1 MADQH
6 DMVVIG
12 AGWFGLAAAKTY
24 IELHPTED
32 ILVVE
37 AESSSGGTWSENR
50 LYHGLKSNN
59 LHGSYE
65 YPDFPMVPE
74 EYGITHSDHIPGA
87 VLHKYLTDFA
97 KKFGVFERTRFLT
110 KVNSLEPTS
119 DGGWKLETESGEEKS
134 TVLTKK
140 VIVATGLTSQPN
152 FPQYP
157 GAETFNA
164 PYFHAKDFC
173 RQGQTIKTSKRA
185 VVVGGAKSA
194 FDVAYAY
201 AEQGVPTDLV
211 IRPSGNGPV
220 WISYPYVMGGKRL
233 EQLLHVRW
241 MQLFSPCPWG
251 SESGWLAGKLRNF
264 LHGTA
269 VGRFIVDKFWAGL
282 SGEVVTQNGYDT
294 NVELGKI
301 KPWNPAFWIGSGLSI
316 HNYDR
321 DFFDMIKRGDVRVHN
336 ADVERLTDHTVHLTD
351 GTELKTDVLVC
362 STGWRKE
369 PSIRF
374 LNFGTAGI
382 GLKQP
387 RPEQSKL
394 ATEYDEKILSLYPR
408 LRAQPPLNFKPKND
422 PFRLYRF
429 MVPPA
434 RIEDRNIAFAGMVSS
449 VSTSICATV
458 QALWIS
464 AFLDGRLDRMAHTEE
479 DITKEIMLHTQWGKW
494 RYPTGYGASLPD
506 FVFDAIPYTDL
517 MMNDLGL
524 RANRKNGWADFTQPY
539 GPPDYRGFIDEWVAK
554 HGARKS

>member
-1 MADQH
+1 MAAEKH

-32 ILVVE
+32 IIVLE
-37 AESSSGGTWSENR
+37 AESSCGGTWSENR
-50 LYHGLKSNN
+50 LYPGLKSNN

-74 EYGITHSDHIPGA
+74 NYGITHDDHIPGR
-87 VLHKYLTDFA
+87 VLHRYLTDFA
-97 KKFGVFERTRFLT
+97 KKFGVFSRTRFHT
-110 KVNSLEPTS
+110 RVESLEPTP
-119 DGGWKLETESGEEKS
+119 DGGWKIETTAGEKQS
-134 TVLTKK
+134 TVYSKK
-140 VIVATGLTSQPN
+140 VIISTGLTSQPN

-157 GAETFNA
+157 GAETFKA

-173 RQGQTIKTSKRA
+173 RRGDTIKSSKKA

-194 FDVAYAY
+194 MDVAFAY
-201 AEQGVPTDLV
+201 ANEGVEVDMV

-233 EQLLHVRW
+233 EKLLHVRW
-241 MQLFSPCPWG
+241 MTWFSPCPWG
-251 SESGWLAGKLRNF
+251 GEDGWKWPRRF

-269 VGRFIVDKFWAGL
+269 IGRFLVDKFWGALG
-282 SGEVVTQNGYDT
+282 GEVLTANGYDSHP
-294 NVELGKI
+294 ELQKL
-301 KPWNPAFWIGSGLSI
+301 KPWQPAFWIGSGLSI

-321 DFFDMIKRGDVRVHN
+321 DFFDMVKCGEVRIHI

-351 GTELKTDVLVC
+351 GTDLEADVLVC
-362 STGWRKE
+362 STGWKKE
-369 PSIRF
+369 PSVKF

-382 GLKQP
+382 GLKQTP
-387 RPEQSKL
+387 TEQAKL
-394 ATEYDEKILSLYPR
+394 VTQYDEEILTQFPR

-434 RIEDRNIAFAGMVSS
+434 RINDRNIAFAGMVSS
-449 VSTSICATV
+449 VSTAICASV
-458 QALWIS
+458 QGLWIS
-464 AFLDGRLDRMAHTEE
+464 AFLDGRLTRLPTSDEE
-479 DITKEIMLHTQWGKW
+479 ILKEIMTHTQWGKW

-506 FVFDAIPYTDL
+506 FVFDAIPYTD
-517 MMNDLGL
+517 MMVKDLGL
-524 RANRKNGWADFTQPY
+524 NPNRKQGWADVTQPY
-539 GPPDYRGFIDEWVAK
+539 GPPDYKGLIDEWSQSKPHVK
-554 HGARKS
+554 T